1 MRRACL
7 ALFAG
12 VNLARGR
19 KLSSSQLRSSK
30 QHRRDTKDNEGES
43 RWVHRFCATPGHE
56 FYSEIPMSFIRD
68 PVTTATV
75 CDSIDSPY
83 VKYAIKILNG
93 EIDTQAGLYSKSKTI
108 AIETVTEELYNLLHG
123 RYVLTDDGLKSVRA
137 KYDDGVYGQCL
148 RVFCRG
154 HHLLPIGLH
163 DHQGE
168 STVKCFCP
176 KCRDIY
182 NPQMLRN
189 RSTDGAAFGTS
200 LPHLMLQRM
209 PELATTRPTDSYVPR
224 LFGFKIHESAPE
236 LQIYNEHAATSN
248 TAETVP

>member
-1 MRRACL
+1 M
-7 ALFAG
+7 
-12 VNLARGR
+12 RGR
-19 KLSSSQLRSSK
+19 KLSSSQLRLSK
-30 QHRRDTKDNEGES
+30 QQRRDSKDNDSES
-43 RWVHRFCATPGHE
+43 RWVYRFCAAPGHE
-56 FYSEIPMSFIRD
+56 FYSEVPISFIRD

-75 CDSIDSPY
+75 CDSIESPY

-93 EIDTQAGLYSKSKTI
+93 ENDNQAGLYSKSKSN
-108 AIETVTEELYNLLHG
+108 AIDIVTEELYNLLHG

-137 KYDDGVYGQCL
+137 KYDAGVYGKCL
-148 RVFCRG
+148 RVFCHG

-163 DHQGE
+163 DNLGE

-200 LPHLMLQRM
+200 LPHLLLQRM

-224 LFGFKIHESAPE
+224 LFGFRIHESAPE
-236 LQIYNEHAATSN
+236 LQIYNELTPPSN
-248 TAETVP
+248 TADKVP